1 MRLAIAVSNN
11 QVAQHF
17 GHCEFFL
24 VQNIENSLVKSEE
37 KIINPPHQKGKL
49 PEFLKEHN
57 IDVVITGNLGLMAVN
72 ILDEL
77 GIKSIRGVNGD
88 IHEIAKRYLDG
99 TLVSTDVICEEHSQH
114 NH

>member
-1 MRLAIAVSNN
+1 MRLAITVSNN

-17 GHCEFFL
+17 GHCEYFL

-57 IDVVITGNLGLMAVN
+57 IDVVITGNLGSMAVELLN
-72 ILDEL
+72 EL

-88 IHEIAKRYLDG
+88 IHQIATEFLNG
-99 TLVSTDVICEEHSQH
+99 TLVSTDVICEEHQHH